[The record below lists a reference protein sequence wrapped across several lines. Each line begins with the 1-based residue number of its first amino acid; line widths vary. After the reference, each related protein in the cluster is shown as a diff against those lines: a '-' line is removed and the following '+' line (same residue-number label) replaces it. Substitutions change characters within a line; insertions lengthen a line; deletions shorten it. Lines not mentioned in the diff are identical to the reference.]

1 MEDKGAMEWN
11 KEAQE
16 TLERLC
22 RVWPEMIRER
32 WKERIVKTSE
42 WKACSE
48 GKKTIDRAWVWN
60 CAKEIVPRSYEPIFL
75 KEDDAQAYQSKVIMP
90 FMNEEAYAKVPIE
103 IKRWK
108 PPSTRKST
116 GIPKKPGE
124 LKVIAFCGSP
134 RKKGNTSILIDE
146 VLKGA
151 QSTGAS
157 TEKVMINALKITP
170 CIGCRKCHDHYL
182 STYCS
187 IKDNMTPLYDKILS
201 ADCIVVGFPIYT
213 ARECGQIAVF
223 FDRLDGLIG
232 PGFKSRIQ
240 ERKRGMIITTWGYPN
255 IDAYEHI
262 VEDHLMLL
270 SIYNIEPVEAI
281 SASGFEGMLHG
292 LNKEKKGMVLNHP
305 ECLAVAFEAGKGLV
319 S

>member
-1 MEDKGAMEWN
+1 MEWQ
-11 KEAQE
+11 KDAEE
-16 TLERLC
+16 TLERLS

-32 WKERIVKTSE
+32 WKERIIRFAE
-42 WKACSE
+42 GKAALE
-48 GKKTIDRAWVWN
+48 GKKVIDQNWIWN
-60 CAKEIVPRSYEPIFL
+60 CAKEAVPRSYEPIFL
-75 KEDDAQAYQSKVIMP
+75 KEENPKEYQVKVILP
-90 FMNEEAYAKVPIE
+90 FMSEEAYYQLPIE

-108 PPSTRKST
+108 PVKMKDDRISAKKSD
-116 GIPKKPGE
+116 KV
-124 LKVIAFCGSP
+124 KVIAFCGSP

-151 QSTGAS
+151 ESRGAN
-157 TEKVMINALKITP
+157 TEKVMINSLKITP
-170 CIGCRKCHDHYL
+170 CSGCRRCHDQL
-182 STYCS
+182 LPEYCS
-187 IKDNMTPLYDKILS
+187 IKDEMTPLYDKILN
-201 ADCIVVGFPIYT
+201 ADCVIIGFPIYT

-240 ERKRGMIITTWGYPN
+240 ERKRGMIIATWGYPN

-262 VEDHLMLL
+262 IENHLMLL

-281 SASGFEGMLHG
+281 AASGFEGIYHG
-292 LNKEKKGMVLNHP
+292 LNQEKKGVILDHP
-305 ECLAVAFEAGKGLV
+305 ELLRVAFEAGIGLV

>member
-1 MEDKGAMEWN
+1 MEWN

-22 RVWPEMIRER
+22 RVWPEMIRGR
-32 WKERIVKTSE
+32 WKERLVKTAE
-42 WKACSE
+42 WKAAFE
-48 GKKTIDRAWVWN
+48 GKKTIDRDWIWN
-60 CAKEIVPRSYEPIFL
+60 CAKEVVPKSYEPIFL
-75 KEDDAQAYQSKVIMP
+75 KEDDPQEYRQRVIMP
-90 FMNEEAYAKVPIE
+90 FMNEEAYTKVPIE
-103 IKRWK
+103 IKRWQT
-108 PPSTRKST
+108 PSNRKDVALK
-116 GIPKKPGE
+116 KKPDE
-124 LKVIAFCGSP
+124 VKVVAFCGSP
-134 RKKGNTSILIDE
+134 RKKGNTSTIIDE
-146 VLKGA
+146 ALRGA
-151 QSTGAS
+151 QSTGAL
-157 TEKVMINALKITP
+157 TEKVMVDSLKIHN
-170 CIGCRKCHDHYL
+170 CIGCRRCHDQLL

-187 IKDNMTPLYDKILS
+187 IKDDMTPLFDKILA

-270 SIYNIEPVEAI
+270 SIYNIEPVEAL

-292 LNKEKKGMVLNHP
+292 LDKEKSGMVLKHP
-305 ECLAVAFEAGKGLV
+305 ECLTVAFEAGKGLV

>member
-1 MEDKGAMEWN
+1 MEWK

-32 WKERIVKTSE
+32 WRERIVRTSE
-42 WKACSE
+42 WRAVFE
-48 GKKTIDRAWVWN
+48 GKESINRTFLWN
-60 CAKEIVPRSYEPIFL
+60 CAKEIVPKSYEPIFL
-75 KEDDAQAYQSKVIMP
+75 KEDDSQGYQKKVILP
-90 FMNEEAYAKVPIE
+90 FMSEEAYAQVPVE
-103 IKRWK
+103 VKRWK
-108 PPSTRKST
+108 TPSSRKSMDLQ
-116 GIPKKPGE
+116 KRRE
-124 LKVIAFCGSP
+124 EVKVIAFCGSP

-151 QSTGAS
+151 QSRGAI
-157 TEKVMINALKITP
+157 TEKIMINSLNINH
-170 CIGCRKCHDHYL
+170 CIGCRKCHDKDL
-182 STYCS
+182 PTYCS
-187 IKDNMTPLYDKILS
+187 IKDDMTPLYDKILK

-213 ARECGQIAVF
+213 ARECGQVAVF

-232 PGFKSRIQ
+232 PGFKSRIR
-240 ERKRGMIITTWGYPN
+240 ERKRGMIIATWGYPN
-255 IDAYEHI
+255 VDAYEHI
-262 VEDHLMLL
+262 VENHLMLL

-292 LNKEKKGMVLNHP
+292 LDKEKKGVILNHP
-305 ECLAVAFEAGKGLV
+305 ECLEIAFESGKGLV